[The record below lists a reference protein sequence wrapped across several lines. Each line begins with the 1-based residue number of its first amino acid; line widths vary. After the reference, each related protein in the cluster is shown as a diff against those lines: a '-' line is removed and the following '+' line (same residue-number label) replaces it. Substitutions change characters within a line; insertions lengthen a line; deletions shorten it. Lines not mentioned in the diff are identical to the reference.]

1 MRPNVPHVHFQN
13 PPAEFKENE
22 DSVEDVLQL
31 CNYLL
36 LRSKEKYNSQQ
47 MHAGT
52 EAISRLQLRWELIWT
67 EHLDLPCKH
76 QSLSGKP
83 GNLISI

>member
-1 MRPNVPHVHFQN
+1 MRQKVQLVQFQS
-13 PPAEFKENE
+13 PPADIKENE
-22 DSVEDVLQL
+22 DSVGDVLQL

-36 LRSKEKYNSQQ
+36 RSKEKYDSQR

-52 EAISRLQLRWELIWT
+52 EAISRQQLRWELIWAQ
-67 EHLDLPCKH
+67 HLDLPCKH

>member
-1 MRPNVPHVHFQN
+1 MRQKVQHVQFQS
-13 PPAEFKENE
+13 PPADIKENE
-22 DSVEDVLQL
+22 DSVGDVLQL

-36 LRSKEKYNSQQ
+36 LRSKEKYDSQR

-52 EAISRLQLRWELIWT
+52 EAISRQQLRWELIWAQ
-67 EHLDLPCKH
+67 HLDLPCKH
-76 QSLSGKP
+76 QSLSEKP